1 MRVVVALG
9 GNAILQRGERGTA
22 SEQRA
27 AVREACEGLGE
38 LAAAGNELVVTHGN
52 GPQVGAL
59 MIQQQA
65 GEVLVPVMPLDVL
78 VAQTEGQ
85 LGYVMQQ
92 ELTGAL
98 RRRGLA
104 MPVASVVTQVVV
116 DRADPAFVRPT
127 KPVGPHVS
135 AEHARELKRASIPV
149 TEVPGGAWRR
159 VVPSPRPIEIVER
172 DAIRALADAGIVPI
186 AAGGG
191 GVPVVA
197 EGSGY
202 RGIEGVV
209 DKDLTAAL
217 LAAAV
222 DAEALVILTD
232 IDRVIIDRGTRRERA
247 ASKLTVAEAC
257 AALES
262 GQFPRGSMGPKIE
275 AAVQAVREGRRAV
288 ICSLAAASEALS
300 GAGTEIVA

>member
-9 GNAILQRGERGTA
+9 GNAILRRDERGTA

-38 LAAAGNELVVTHGN
+38 LAAAGHDLVVTHGN

-59 MIQQQA
+59 MIQHHSA
-65 GEVLVPVMPLDVL
+65 EHVIPAMPLDIL

-85 LGYVMQQ
+85 LGYLMQQ

-98 RRRGLA
+98 RRRHIDQ
-104 MPVASVVTQVVV
+104 PVVAIVTQVVV
-116 DRADPAFVRPT
+116 DAADPAFVRPT
-127 KPVGPHVS
+127 KPVGPYLS
-135 AEHARELKRASIPV
+135 EPQARDLRKASIPV

-159 VVPSPRPIEIVER
+159 VVPSPVPHAIVER
-172 DAIRALADAGIVPI
+172 DALRALVDAGTVAI

-191 GVPVVA
+191 GVPVVV

-202 RGIEGVV
+202 RGVEAVV

-217 LAAAV
+217 LARAV
-222 DAEALVILTD
+222 DAGALVILTD
-232 IDRVIIDRGTRRERA
+232 VERVIIDRGTRRERA
-247 ASKLTVAEAC
+247 VSRLTVDEAC
-257 AALES
+257 KAVEE
-262 GQFPRGSMGPKIE
+262 GQFPKGSMGPKIE
-275 AAVQAVREGRRAV
+275 AAVQAVKEGRRAV
-288 ICSLAAASEALS
+288 ICALGSAASALD

>member
-9 GNAILQRGERGTA
+9 GNAIHQRGERGTA

-27 AVREACEGLGE
+27 SVREACEGLAD

-59 MIQQQA
+59 MVQHHA
-65 GEVLVPVMPLDVL
+65 AEHSVPAMPLDVL

-85 LGYVMQQ
+85 LGYLMQQ

-98 RRRGLA
+98 RRRA
-104 MPVASVVTQVVV
+104 IHVPVVSVVTQVVV
-116 DRADPAFVRPT
+116 DAADQAFVRPT
-127 KPVGPHVS
+127 KPVGPYLS
-135 AEHARELKRASIPV
+135 AEQARELRRSSIPV

-159 VVPSPRPIEIVER
+159 VVPSPRPREIVER
-172 DAIRALADAGIVPI
+172 DAIRALCEAGAVPI

-191 GVPVVA
+191 GIPVVV
-197 EGSGY
+197 EGSGF
-202 RGIEGVV
+202 RGVEGVV

-222 DAEALVILTD
+222 DAGALVILTD
-232 IDRVIIDRGTRRERA
+232 VDRVILDRGTRRERA
-247 ASKLTVAEAC
+247 AERLTVEEAR
-257 AALES
+257 AALGE
-262 GQFPRGSMGPKIE
+262 GQFPKGSMGPKIE
-275 AAVQAVREGRRAV
+275 ATLQAVDDGRRAI
-288 ICSLAAASEALS
+288 ICSLVEAAKALD

>member
-9 GNAILQRGERGTA
+9 GNAILRRDERGTA

-27 AVREACEGLGE
+27 AVREACEGLAE
-38 LAAAGNELVVTHGN
+38 LAAAGHDLVVTHGN

-59 MIQQQA
+59 MIQHHSA
-65 GEVLVPVMPLDVL
+65 EHVVPAMPLDVL

-85 LGYVMQQ
+85 LGYLMQQ

-98 RRRGLA
+98 RRRHIGS
-104 MPVASVVTQVVV
+104 PVVSLVTQVVV
-116 DRADPAFVRPT
+116 DPADPAFMRPT
-127 KPVGPHVS
+127 KPVGPYLS
-135 AEHARELKRASIPV
+135 ESQARELRKASIPV

-159 VVPSPRPIEIVER
+159 VVPSPVPLEIVER
-172 DAIRALADAGIVPI
+172 EALRALVDAGAVPI

-202 RGIEGVV
+202 RGVEAVV
-209 DKDLTAAL
+209 DKDLTGAL
-217 LAAAV
+217 LARSL
-222 DAEALVILTD
+222 DAGALVILTD
-232 IDRVIIDRGTRRERA
+232 VERVILDRGTRREHAVSR
-247 ASKLTVAEAC
+247 LTIAEAC
-257 AALES
+257 RAVEE
-262 GQFPRGSMGPKIE
+262 GQFPKGSMGPKIE
-275 AAVQAVREGRRAV
+275 AAVQAVKDGRRAV
-288 ICSLAAASEALS
+288 ICALGSAASALD

>member
-1 MRVVVALG
+1 VRVVVALG

-288 ICSLAAASEALS
+288 VCSLAATSEALS

>member
-1 MRVVVALG
+1 VRVVVALG

-27 AVREACEGLGE
+27 AVRDACEGLAD
-38 LAAAGNELVVTHGN
+38 LAAEGNQLVVTHGN

-59 MIQQQA
+59 MLQQQA
-65 GEVLVPVMPLDVL
+65 AEPLVPAMPLDVL
-78 VAQTEGQ
+78 VAQTQGQ
-85 LGYVMQQ
+85 LGYLMQQ

-98 RRRGLA
+98 RRRGIDA
-104 MPVASVVTQVVV
+104 AVVSVVTQVLV
-116 DRADPAFVRPT
+116 DPADPAFVRPT
-127 KPVGPHVS
+127 KPVGPYLS
-135 AEHARELKRASIPV
+135 AEQARELKRASVPV

-159 VVPSPRPIEIVER
+159 VVPSPAPREIVER
-172 DAIRALADAGIVPI
+172 DAIRALVEAGVVPI

-191 GVPVVA
+191 GAPVVA
-197 EGSGY
+197 EGSGF

-217 LAAAV
+217 LAAAT
-222 DAEALVILTD
+222 DAGALVILTD
-232 IDRVIIDRGTRRERA
+232 VDRVIIDRGTRKERA
-247 ASKLTVAEAC
+247 VSKLTVAEAC
-257 AALES
+257 AALEA
-262 GQFPRGSMGPKIE
+262 GQFPRGSMGPKMD

-288 ICSLAAASEALS
+288 ICSLSDAARSLS

>member
-1 MRVVVALG
+1 VRVVVALG

-65 GEVLVPVMPLDVL
+65 AEVLLPAMPLDVL

-135 AEHARELKRASIPV
+135 AEQAREMKRASIPV